1 MLVFIR
7 ELFRI
12 SISNYQDWF
21 KVAVIFW
28 LQTFRE
34 ECMRRM
40 EKALEIEKDVWL
52 SILCLCPWAGNT
64 HPFNTH
70 PFNGPFSRTTQVSW
84 YQKGKTN
91 LILLKQETVSGSGIS
106 RTICKSAPCSRQI
119 TMPVPHHS
127 VFTGRMPFL
136 LPNQQ
141 RQSTEGPWAENTNGF
156 RVVSANVQCLIAVE
170 NIFLA
175 LAA

>member
-52 SILCLCPWAGNT
+52 SILYLCPWAG
-64 HPFNTH
+64 
-70 PFNGPFSRTTQVSW
+70 
-84 YQKGKTN
+84 
-91 LILLKQETVSGSGIS
+91 
-106 RTICKSAPCSRQI
+106 
-119 TMPVPHHS
+119 
-127 VFTGRMPFL
+127 
-136 LPNQQ
+136 
-141 RQSTEGPWAENTNGF
+141 NTNGF
-156 RVVSANVQCLIAVE
+156 RVVSLS
-170 NIFLA
+170 
-175 LAA
+175 

>member
-40 EKALEIEKDVWL
+40 EKALEIEKDVCL
-52 SILCLCPWAGNT
+52 SILCLCPWAG
-64 HPFNTH
+64 
-70 PFNGPFSRTTQVSW
+70 
-84 YQKGKTN
+84 
-91 LILLKQETVSGSGIS
+91 
-106 RTICKSAPCSRQI
+106 
-119 TMPVPHHS
+119 
-127 VFTGRMPFL
+127 
-136 LPNQQ
+136 
-141 RQSTEGPWAENTNGF
+141 NTNGF

-170 NIFLA
+170 NVFRA